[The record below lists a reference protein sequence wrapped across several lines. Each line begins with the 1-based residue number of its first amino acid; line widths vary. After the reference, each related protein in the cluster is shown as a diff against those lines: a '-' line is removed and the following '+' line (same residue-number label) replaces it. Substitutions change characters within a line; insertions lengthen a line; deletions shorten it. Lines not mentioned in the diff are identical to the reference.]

1 MGTLIVYVTTHGC
14 TEKTAQMLEELLEDD
29 VSLVNLKKSSRP
41 DLSWFDTIIIGGS
54 IHAGQIQRRVKS
66 FCQEHL
72 DTLKQKRLG
81 LFLCCMEEGETAQ
94 KQFDEAFPAELRTH
108 AAVAGLFGGEFDF
121 DKMNFLQRAIV
132 KKVAGITE
140 SVSKIKKDNIHQF
153 AAALNSRTAINVK

>member
-1 MGTLIVYVTTHGC
+1 MSTLIVYVTTHGC
-14 TEKTAQMLEELLEDD
+14 TEKAAQMLEELLNDD

-41 DLSWFDTIIIGGS
+41 DLSSFDTIIIGGS
-54 IHAGQIQRRVKS
+54 IHAGQIQRRVKR
-66 FCQEHL
+66 FCLDHL

-81 LFLCCMEEGETAQ
+81 LFLCCMEEGATAQ

-108 AAVAGLFGGEFDF
+108 AAVTGLFGGKFDF
-121 DKMNFLQRAIV
+121 DKMNFFYRAIV

-153 AAALNSRTAINVK
+153 AAALNG